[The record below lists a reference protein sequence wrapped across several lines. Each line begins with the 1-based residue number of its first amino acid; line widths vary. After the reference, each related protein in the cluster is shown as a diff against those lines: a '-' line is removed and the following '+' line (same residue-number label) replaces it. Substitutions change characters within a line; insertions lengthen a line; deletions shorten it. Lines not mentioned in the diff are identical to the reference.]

1 MKIRSSLWFGPM
13 YGSFVA
19 LKLQSFILIAKN
31 MENSYYIF
39 TFHVPQIHGCRTTYF
54 GWTIPLNYS
63 PHVLF
68 PEPWLHKCAED
79 WEASFSKFPRGESV
93 TFLINSHKPG
103 FPEAA
108 VVQIQAWLPQ
118 DPYAL
123 FRASCDISKQ
133 SLETICNHS
142 QYRTRYPVETTTTN
156 FFFLI

>member
-1 MKIRSSLWFGPM
+1 MFHKVMG
-13 YGSFVA
+13 VE
-19 LKLQSFILIAKN
+19 QHILG
-31 MENSYYIF
+31 ELF
-39 TFHVPQIHGCRTTYF
+39 P
-54 GWTIPLNYS
+54 WTIPHMFCSQCHDCTSALRIGK
-63 PHVLF
+63 P
-68 PEPWLHKCAED
+68 
-79 WEASFSKFPRGESV
+79 SFSKFPRGESV
-93 TFLINSHKPG
+93 TILINSHKPG

-156 FFFLI
+156 FVTK

>member
-1 MKIRSSLWFGPM
+1 MAFKRHSS
-13 YGSFVA
+13 S
-19 LKLQSFILIAKN
+19 KN
-31 MENSYYIF
+31 ENSVFISNPYEASVIYF
-39 TFHVPQIHGCRTTYF
+39 NCKEYGKQSLNFHLSCSTKSHGFGTTYF
-54 GWTIPLNYS
+54 GWTIPLCFVFEGVFVPGTMIAQVRWGLGS
-63 PHVLF
+63 IVLQI
-68 PEPWLHKCAED
+68 PQ
-79 WEASFSKFPRGESV
+79 GESV

-142 QYRTRYPVETTTTN
+142 QYRTM
-156 FFFLI
+156 